1 LIDAIDWIN
10 RDAALKKLALGL
22 FGASAGAA
30 AALVAAARRGE
41 RVEAIVSRGGR
52 PNLAGAA
59 LESVRSPTLLIVGGD
74 DDVVLQLNEQA
85 LTRLRAPKALQIVAG
100 ASHPEPGAL
109 EAVIKHAI
117 RWFCWFSLYLG
128 HRANKGN

>member
-1 LIDAIDWIN
+1 MIDAIDWIN
-10 RDAALKKLALGL
+10 RDAALKKLPLGL

-41 RVEAIVSRGGR
+41 RVEAVVSRGGR
-52 PNLAGAA
+52 PDLAGTA

-85 LTRLRAPKALQIVAG
+85 LARLRAPKALQIVAG
-100 ASHPEPGAL
+100 ASHLFPEPGAL

-117 RWFCWFSLYLG
+117 RWFSLYLG